1 MGNQLTGVAPSQIL
15 PVEHYLTDVSDY
27 EFDHSLGSTRFFK
40 VARAKFKEGLA
51 VVKVFVIHDPSL
63 PLRSYKDQLE
73 AIKTRLA
80 KGSNCLPFLRSTLSD
95 KAALLFRQYVRNNL
109 YDRISTRPFLIP
121 IEKKWIAFQLLCAL
135 NQAHLVGV
143 CHGDIKSENVM
154 VTGWLWVL
162 LTDFASFKP
171 TYLPADNPADFS
183 FFFDTSRR
191 RTCYIAPERFVE
203 GSSSRQVDNSTSEM
217 VEGLQVRQDVKGGE
231 LTPAMDIFSAGCVIA
246 ELFTEGNAPF
256 DLSQLLAYRSGAYSP
271 DAILDQI
278 GDEHIKELVKQM
290 LQKDPAKRLSAEQ
303 YLVQWRGT
311 AFPEYFYTFLKVYMG
326 EFAGIPIYPAD
337 EKIARLR
344 KDMGSIMQ
352 TLVANME
359 NGENGHRHSNNG
371 LVIVLSLVTACLR
384 SLKFCVSRLAALDIM
399 LMIAKHLPDDII
411 LDRITPCILHFV
423 RDPFPRV
430 RAEAIRTLTQ
440 TLTMVK
446 SVPRGDANIFPDY
459 ILPNLSNMAQDS
471 IDLVRVSYAENIA
484 VLAET
489 ALRFLEMVQLDQS
502 TSQSEETV
510 GVQNP
515 AQYQASYDDELQNL
529 HEMIQQ
535 KVVTLLTDPENIVKQ
550 TLLENGITRLC
561 IFFGRQKAND
571 ILLSHMI
578 TFLNDKEDWHQRG
591 AFFDSIVGVA
601 AYVGWQS
608 SLILKPL
615 LQQGLTDSEE
625 HVICKAL
632 KCVTGLVELGLLQKP
647 ALLEMAN
654 ELVPYVCH
662 PDLWIRQATV
672 GFIAAIA
679 RSLDIADVHCNLTP
693 LLTPFLKKPI
703 IQIDKEAIVM
713 SVLKSPVPR
722 SVYDYILRSPIIIDF
737 FDNLTDRQ
745 LIRNLCRPGHK
756 PEYNELEMGQMAQLL
771 RKLQNQGMMEE
782 DEDKLLYLRDLM
794 LKLSKA
800 KSGMVDLQPPSPSPH
815 NPFNP
820 GQVNLSVHHTTQM
833 NHADLIK
840 PPDLR
845 SEVADKAQTKKTKKK
860 QSHADPAMNE
870 EWRSMFGTT
879 ADPKPPKA
887 SQQTSVNTQP
897 LPHQPGS
904 EMPLPHAPVQRT
916 PSQPQLQT
924 KVPAQGQTPPPAQ
937 VQQTQLSRQQS
948 APPGQQVQDP
958 SSPDSKSK
966 TVAPRQAPPQ
976 QPASSPVSVKQGSPT
991 KGEVTERGAKGLSA
1005 NEPISMSQLQA
1016 AAEGVPLKKPVQ
1028 ETKQPVS
1035 HLQVS
1040 PCLLNLRNLVTR
1052 KRDQYATNI
1061 MRKMLIHDTTFNAKA
1076 PQSSWKPRGLL
1087 VAHLHEHKGAVNRL
1101 QVSHDHALFTTC
1113 SDDGTVK
1120 VWDCT
1125 KLLGKANTN
1134 KSRQTYNRQAGKIKT
1149 LTFCQSKHSIA
1160 SGSDD
1165 GSIHVNRIDSSPHR
1179 FMPLDKREL
1188 DIAKEG
1194 VPVDLAHF
1202 DTGPQSVLVYA
1213 TSQGYLVGWDLRS
1226 PNEAFRLCNEQRH
1239 GLITSFVVDPQQC
1252 WMAVGTTNGSHVCW
1266 DMRFQLPITTVQH
1279 PSGALVRRVRLH
1291 PSQQSW
1297 VISAVQ
1303 GNNEVSMW
1311 DMETGARQ
1319 FTLWAS
1325 PHPPLSQTQT
1335 SQQAIHALY
1344 CIPSIEF
1351 QPCFLTAG
1359 SDQRI
1364 RYWNP
1369 SNPQQSGIIAGSIND
1384 PVTQPVISYNH
1395 RVIDGTEVIVETYGK
1410 QRGAAVAP
1418 ASPSSSSSSDENQR
1432 RSAEQVPVGHKD
1444 VITDMG
1450 VFQISPTSN
1459 ALVTCSRDG
1468 VVKIWK

>member
-40 VARAKFKEGLA
+40 VARAKYREGLA

-63 PLRSYKDQLE
+63 PLKSFKE
-73 AIKTRLA
+73 KIEEIKSRLA
-80 KGSNCLPFLRSTLSD
+80 NGSNCLPFLRSTLSD

-109 YDRISTRPFLIP
+109 YDRISTRPFLIS

-154 VTGWLWVL
+154 VTGWIWVL

-171 TYLPADNPADFS
+171 TYLPDDNPADFS

-203 GSSSRQVDNSTSEM
+203 GSSARSADNVSSET

-231 LTPAMDIFSAGCVIA
+231 LTPAMDIFSVGCVIA

-271 DAILDQI
+271 DAVLDQI
-278 GDEHIKELVKQM
+278 EDEHIKDLCKHM
-290 LQKDPAKRLSAEQ
+290 LQKDPSKRMSAEQ
-303 YLVQWRGT
+303 YLVKGRGT
-311 AFPEYFYTFLKVYMG
+311 AFPEFFYTFLKVYMG

-359 NGENGHRHSNNG
+359 DGDNSHRHSNNG
-371 LVIVLSLVTACLR
+371 LVIVLSLVTSCLR
-384 SLKFCVSRLAALDIM
+384 SLKFCVSRLGALDIM

-411 LDRITPCILHFV
+411 LDRIIPCILHFV

-430 RAEAIRTLTQ
+430 RAEAIRTITQ
-440 TLTMVK
+440 TLILVK

-459 ILPNLSNMAQDS
+459 ILPNLSNIAQDH
-471 IDLVRVSYAENIA
+471 IDMVRMVYAENIA

-489 ALRFLEMVQLDQS
+489 ALRFLEMVQLDQNAA
-502 TSQSEETV
+502 QSGETD

-529 HEMIQQ
+529 HGMIQQ
-535 KVVTLLTDPENIVKQ
+535 KVVTLLSDPENIVKR

-561 IFFGRQKAND
+561 VFFGRQKAND
-571 ILLSHMI
+571 VLLSHMI
-578 TFLNDKEDWHQRG
+578 TFLNDKEDWHLRG
-591 AFFDSIVGVA
+591 SFFDSIVGVA

-608 SLILKPL
+608 SFILKPL
-615 LQQGLTDSEE
+615 LQQGLTDHEE
-625 HVICKAL
+625 QVICKAL
-632 KCVTGLVELGLLQKP
+632 KSVTGLVQLGLLQKP
-647 ALLEMAN
+647 ALMEMAN

-662 PDLWIRQATV
+662 PNLWIRQATV
-672 GFIAAIA
+672 GFVAAIA
-679 RSLDIADVHCNLTP
+679 KSLNIADVHCNLTP
-693 LLTPFLKKPI
+693 LLLPFLKKPI
-703 IQIDKEAIVM
+703 IQIDKEAIIM
-713 SVLKSPVPR
+713 SVLKSPVSR
-722 SVYDYILRSPIIIDF
+722 AVYDYILRSPIIIDF

-745 LIRNLCRPGHK
+745 LIRNLCRPGYK
-756 PEYNELEMGQMAQLL
+756 PEYNEPELGQMAQLL
-771 RKLQNQGMMEE
+771 RKLQSQGMTEE
-782 DEDKLLYLRDLM
+782 DEDKLLYLREIM
-794 LKLSKA
+794 LKQSKA
-800 KSGMVDLQPPSPSPH
+800 KIGMGDLTNQASSPH
-815 NPFNP
+815 DPFTP
-820 GQVNLSVHHTTQM
+820 GQVNLSVYPAIQK

-840 PPDLR
+840 PSDLR
-845 SEVADKAQTKKTKKK
+845 SEVMDKAQTKKSKKK
-860 QSHADPAMNE
+860 QSTIDPAMNE

-879 ADPKPPKA
+879 PDPKPTKP
-887 SQQTSVNTQP
+887 SLQQQTSINTPP
-897 LPHQPGS
+897 LQSGGDLPP
-904 EMPLPHAPVQRT
+904 PHAPVQRSTSKAALQKAAAQEQTT
-916 PSQPQLQT
+916 PSSGQGQPQ
-924 KVPAQGQTPPPAQ
+924 AQGQLKQQAQ
-937 VQQTQLSRQQS
+937 ATQQQRVDAKAAT
-948 APPGQQVQDP
+948 
-958 SSPDSKSK
+958 KK
-966 TVAPRQAPPQ
+966 
-976 QPASSPVSVKQGSPT
+976 GSPT
-991 KGEVTERGAKGLSA
+991 KQQQGTGKQVSPTQADAGKGPINKGLMA

-1016 AAEGVPLKKPVQ
+1016 AAEGIPVKKPVQ
-1028 ETKQPVS
+1028 ESKPVS
-1035 HLQVS
+1035 SHVQVS
-1040 PCLLNLRNLVTR
+1040 PCRLNLRSLVTR
-1052 KRDQYATNI
+1052 KRDQYATDI

-1087 VAHLHEHKGAVNRL
+1087 IAHLHEHKGAVNRL
-1101 QVSHDHALFTTC
+1101 QVSYDHTLFATC

-1125 KLLGKANTN
+1125 KLIGKANTN
-1134 KSRQTYNRQAGKIKT
+1134 KSRQTYSRQAGKIKT
-1149 LTFCQSKHSIA
+1149 LTFCQSSHSIA

-1165 GSIHVNRIDSSPHR
+1165 GSIHVNRIEASPPR
-1179 FMPLDKREL
+1179 LAPLDKREL
-1188 DIAKEG
+1188 NVSEEG

-1226 PNEAFRLCNEQRH
+1226 PTEAFRLRNQQRH

-1252 WMAVGTTNGSHVCW
+1252 WMAVGTTNGSHICW

-1291 PSQQSW
+1291 PSQQSL

-1325 PHPPLSQTQT
+1325 PHPPLSLTQT
-1335 SQQAIHALY
+1335 SQHAIHALY
-1344 CIPSIEF
+1344 CIPSME
-1351 QPCFLTAG
+1351 QTPCFLTAG

-1364 RYWNP
+1364 RYWNIT
-1369 SNPQQSGIIAGSIND
+1369 NPQQSSIIAGSVND
-1384 PVTQPVISYNH
+1384 PVTQLSVSYNH

-1410 QRGAAVAP
+1410 QRGGSGTAATSV
-1418 ASPSSSSSSDENQR
+1418 SDESQR
-1432 RSAEQVPVGHKD
+1432 RIAPEQVRLA
-1444 VITDMG
+1444 IET
-1450 VFQISPTSN
+1450 
-1459 ALVTCSRDG
+1459 
-1468 VVKIWK
+1468 

>member
-40 VARAKFKEGLA
+40 VARAKYKEGLA

-63 PLRSYKDQLE
+63 PLRTFKDKIE
-73 AIKTRLA
+73 DIKTRLA
-80 KGSNCLPFLRSTLSD
+80 NGSNCLPFLRSTLSD

-154 VTGWLWVL
+154 VTGWIWVL

-191 RTCYIAPERFVE
+191 RTCYIAPERFIE
-203 GSSSRQVDNSTSEM
+203 GSSSSRPVDSATSET
-217 VEGLQVRQDVKGGE
+217 VEGLQVRQAVKGGE
-231 LTPAMDIFSAGCVIA
+231 VTPAMDIFSVGCVIA

-256 DLSQLLAYRSGAYSP
+256 DLSQLLAYRSGTYSP
-271 DAILDQI
+271 DGILDHI
-278 GDEHIKELVKQM
+278 GDENIKELCKHM
-290 LQKDPAKRLSAEQ
+290 LQKDPAKRMSAEQ
-303 YLVQWRGT
+303 YLTKARGA
-311 AFPEYFYTFLKVYMG
+311 AFPEFFYTFLKVYMG
-326 EFAGIPIYPAD
+326 EFAGVPIYPAD

-359 NGENGHRHSNNG
+359 DGENNHRHSNNG
-371 LVIVLSLVTACLR
+371 LVIVLSLVTSCLR
-384 SLKFCVSRLAALDIM
+384 SLKFCVSRLGALDIS

-411 LDRITPCILHFV
+411 LDRIIPCILHFV

-440 TLTMVK
+440 TLMLVK
-446 SVPRGDANIFPDY
+446 RVPRGDANIFPDY
-459 ILPNLSNMAQDS
+459 ILPHLANVAQDP
-471 IDLVRVSYAENIA
+471 IVMVRMAYAENIA

-489 ALRFLEMVQLDQS
+489 ALRFLEMVQLDQNAA
-502 TSQSEETV
+502 QSGETE

-529 HEMIQQ
+529 HGMIQQ
-535 KVVTLLTDPENIVKQ
+535 KVVTVLSDPENIVKR

-561 IFFGRQKAND
+561 VFFGRQKAND

-578 TFLNDKEDWHQRG
+578 TFLNDKEDWHLRG

-608 SLILKPL
+608 SFILKPL
-615 LQQGLTDSEE
+615 LQQGLTDHEE
-625 HVICKAL
+625 QVVCKAL
-632 KCVTGLVELGLLQKP
+632 KSVTGLVELGLLQKP
-647 ALLEMAN
+647 ALLDMAN

-662 PDLWIRQATV
+662 PNLWIRQATV

-679 RSLDIADVHCNLTP
+679 KSLNIADVHCNLTP
-693 LLTPFLKKPI
+693 ILLPFIKKAI

-722 SVYDYILRSPIIIDF
+722 AVYDYILRSSIIIDF

-756 PEYNELEMGQMAQLL
+756 PEYNEPENGQMAQLL
-771 RKLQNQGMMEE
+771 RKLQSQGMMEE
-782 DEDKLLYLRDLM
+782 DEDKLLFLREIM
-794 LKLSKA
+794 HKQSRA
-800 KSGMVDLQPPSPSPH
+800 KSGMGDPSNQASSPH
-815 NPFNP
+815 DPFTP
-820 GQVNLSVHHTTQM
+820 GHVNLSVYPSIQK
-833 NHADLIK
+833 NHADLMK

-845 SEVADKAQTKKTKKK
+845 SEVTDKAQSKKAKKK
-860 QSHADPAMNE
+860 QSAVDPAMNE

-879 ADPKPPKA
+879 PEPKPIKA
-887 SQQTSVNTQP
+887 AQQTSINTPHPQTGGD
-897 LPHQPGS
+897 LPP
-904 EMPLPHAPVQRT
+904 PHAPVQRP
-916 PSQPQLQT
+916 PSQQKTPAQDSSLPPSQT
-924 KVPAQGQTPPPAQ
+924 QQQPVTTAQGQPKHQAQ
-937 VQQTQLSRQQS
+937 KDVS
-948 APPGQQVQDP
+948 
-958 SSPDSKSK
+958 
-966 TVAPRQAPPQ
+966 PQ
-976 QPASSPVSVKQGSPT
+976 QHADGKSAGQKQSPT
-991 KGEVTERGAKGLSA
+991 GQAQGKQVSPTQSEGGQMGGKGPINKGLSA

-1016 AAEGVPLKKPVQ
+1016 AAEGRPVKKPVQ
-1028 ETKQPVS
+1028 ETKPIAS
-1035 HLQVS
+1035 HIQVS
-1040 PCLLNLRNLVTR
+1040 PCRLNLRSLVSR
-1052 KRDQYATNI
+1052 KRDQHATGI

-1087 VAHLHEHKGAVNRL
+1087 IAHLHEHKGAVNRL
-1101 QVSHDHALFTTC
+1101 QVSYDHTLFSTC

-1125 KLLGKANTN
+1125 KLIGKANTN
-1134 KSRQTYNRQAGKIKT
+1134 KSRQTYTRQSGKIKN
-1149 LTFCQSKHSIA
+1149 LAFCQSSHSIA

-1165 GSIHVNRIDSSPHR
+1165 GSIHVNRIEASPPR
-1179 FMPLDKREL
+1179 MSPLDKREL
-1188 DIAKEG
+1188 NVEEEG

-1202 DTGPQSVLVYA
+1202 DTGSQSILVYA

-1226 PNEAFRLCNEQRH
+1226 PSEAFRLRNQQRH

-1252 WMAVGTTNGSHVCW
+1252 WMAVGTTNGSHICW

-1291 PSQQSW
+1291 PSQQSL

-1335 SQQAIHALY
+1335 SQHAIHALY
-1344 CIPSIEF
+1344 CIPSMEHT
-1351 QPCFLTAG
+1351 PCFLTAG

-1364 RYWNP
+1364 RYWNLT
-1369 SNPQQSGIIAGSIND
+1369 NPQQSSIVAGSVND
-1384 PVTQPVISYNH
+1384 PVTQLSVSYNH

-1410 QRGAAVAP
+1410 QRGGASSAA
-1418 ASPSSSSSSDENQR
+1418 SSASDESQR
-1432 RSAEQVPVGHKD
+1432 RSAEQVPVGHRD

-1450 VFQISPTSN
+1450 VFQISSTSN
-1459 ALVTCSRDG
+1459 ALVTASRDG